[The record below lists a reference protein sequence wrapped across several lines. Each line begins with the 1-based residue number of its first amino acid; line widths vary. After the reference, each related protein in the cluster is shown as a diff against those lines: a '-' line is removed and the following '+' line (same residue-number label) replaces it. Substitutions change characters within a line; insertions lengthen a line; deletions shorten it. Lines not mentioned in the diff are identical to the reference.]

1 MNEAIKNLIFEQ
13 TFNTYNHN
21 CFSKADLQ
29 SVIEELNKEIELALD
44 CYYRFDDEER
54 DVEIIERAWDMYIT
68 VREYNNS
75 VINALKTIIR
85 ERGDK

>member
-29 SVIEELNKEIELALD
+29 GVIEELNKEIELALD
-44 CYYRFDDEER
+44 CYYRFDDEEK
-54 DVEIIERAWDMYIT
+54 DVEVIERAWDMYIT
-68 VREYNNS
+68 IREYNNS
-75 VINALKTIIR
+75 VINALKTILR
-85 ERGDK
+85 ERW

>member
-29 SVIEELNKEIELALD
+29 GVIEELNKEIELALD

-54 DVEIIERAWDMYIT
+54 DVEVIERAWDMYIT
-68 VREYNNS
+68 IREYNNS
-75 VINALKTIIR
+75 VINALKTILR
-85 ERGDK
+85 ER